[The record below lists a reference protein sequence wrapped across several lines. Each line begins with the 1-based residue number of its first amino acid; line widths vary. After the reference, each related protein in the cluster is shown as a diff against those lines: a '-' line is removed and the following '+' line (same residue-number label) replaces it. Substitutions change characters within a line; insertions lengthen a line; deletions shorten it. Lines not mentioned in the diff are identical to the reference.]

1 LADGADISDEATMS
15 RSHSLFGVRA
25 ARSRVGK
32 LNRNSVTNHSFEAL
46 ECRTLLAVNVVPS
59 FTVTEDWTSGFQG
72 AIRLTSSETAAITP
86 WRLEFDWSANIT
98 SIWDAQIESH
108 TGNHYVVVPMH
119 WNTSLPGGG
128 NVQFGF
134 VASPGGS
141 PSGPVNYKLNGSP
154 LGNSTPVPP
163 AITIEDLS
171 VLEGHSGSRSALFT
185 ARMSRAS
192 DTPVAVTFQ
201 TAAGTASA
209 GSDYSTRS
217 GTLTFA
223 PGQTAAL
230 IPVSVLGDRTVEPDE
245 LFYLDLSS
253 PVAATIARS
262 RATGTI
268 RNDDV
273 SAQPAT
279 AEYRVLSDWG
289 TGFTGQ
295 VTVRNTTA
303 QAASDW
309 RVAFDF
315 SGTITSVWNGVIE
328 SHTGTRYVIRHAGY
342 NSSLAP
348 GGTASFGFLGTPSGV
363 VPANLTAYFN
373 GQQPA
378 NRAPLPA
385 ADTAFTLVNQSAL
398 INVLANDSDP
408 DGDAISLIAAQA
420 AAHGAVTLESGAVRY
435 TPVAG
440 YTGSDSFTY
449 QIRDAR
455 GATASGTVNVTVS
468 PIAASVDQMFA
479 PYVDITLWPTYD
491 LVAAA
496 RDQHIQF
503 FTLAFITADPQNRPA
518 WGGYSAYALGSE
530 FDTNLK
536 AQIAAVRALGGDV
549 IVSFGGA
556 ANQDLA
562 EVITNVAALQ
572 AAYQSVIDA
581 HNLTHIDFDIEGGA
595 IAHRD
600 SVDRR
605 NLAIAGL
612 QQAAAAAGRTLTVS
626 YTLPVLPTGLT
637 QDGVYLLQSA
647 VTRGVQLDVVNIMAM
662 DYGDSAAPNPQGRM
676 GDYAIQAAT
685 SLFNQLKSMYGT
697 SKSDADIWAMVG
709 ITPMIGLNDVTTETF
724 DQQEAREVLAFAE
737 LKGIGR
743 LSFWSLNRDR
753 QNTSG
758 TLGYVDLFS
767 SSILQSPFEF
777 SQIFGSFDD

>member
-1 LADGADISDEATMS
+1 MS

-25 ARSRVGK
+25 ARLHSRK
-32 LNRNSVTNHSFEAL
+32 SNRVISAANPSFETL
-46 ECRTLLAVNVVPS
+46 ECRMLLAVNVTPS

-98 SIWDAQIESH
+98 SIWDAEIESH
-108 TGNHYVVVPMH
+108 TGNHYVIVPMH
-119 WNTSLPGGG
+119 WNTSLPAGG

-141 PSGPVNYKLNGSP
+141 PSGPTNYKLNGSP
-154 LGNSTPVPP
+154 LGDSTPVPP
-163 AITIEDLS
+163 SITIEDLS
-171 VLEGHSGSRSALFT
+171 VLEGHAGSRSSNFT
-185 ARMSRAS
+185 IRMSHAS
-192 DTPVAVTFQ
+192 DAPVAVTFQ
-201 TAAGTASA
+201 TASATATA
-209 GSDYSTRS
+209 GSDYTHRS

-223 PGQTAAL
+223 PGQTAAI
-230 IPVSVLGDRTVEPDE
+230 IPVSILGDRTVEPDE
-245 LFYLDLSS
+245 LFYFDLNN
-253 PVAATIARS
+253 PVGATLARS

-273 SAQPAT
+273 SSQPAA

-289 TGFTGQ
+289 AGFTGQ
-295 VTVRNTTA
+295 VTIRNTTT

-315 SGTITSVWNGVIE
+315 AGTITSVWTGVIE

-342 NSSLAP
+342 NSNLAP
-348 GGTASFGFLGTPSGV
+348 GATTAFGFLGAPSGAA
-363 VPANLTAYFN
+363 PANLTAYFN

-378 NRAPLPA
+378 NRAPVA
-385 ADTAFTLVNQSAL
+385 ATDAAVTLMDQSAL

-420 AAHGAVTLESGAVRY
+420 AAHGTVALEAGAVRY
-435 TPVAG
+435 TPATG

-455 GATASGTVNVTVS
+455 GANSTGTVNVSVT

-518 WGGYSAYALGSE
+518 WGGYAAYALGSE

-536 AQIAAVRALGGDV
+536 AQISAVRALGGDV

-556 ANQDLA
+556 SNQDLA
-562 EVITNVAALQ
+562 EVITDVAALQ

-581 HNLTHIDFDIEGGA
+581 YNLTHIDFDIEGGA

-637 QDGVYLLQSA
+637 SDGVYLLQSA

-685 SLFNQLKSMYGT
+685 SLFNQLKSLYGN
-697 SKSDADIWAMVG
+697 SKSDDDLWAMVG
-709 ITPMIGLNDVTTETF
+709 ITPMIGLNDVTTEIF

-737 LKGIGR
+737 QQGIGR

-753 QNTSG
+753 QNPSG
-758 TLGYVDLFS
+758 TIGYVDLFS
-767 SSILQSPFEF
+767 SSIQQSPFEF

>member
-1 LADGADISDEATMS
+1 MS
-15 RSHSLFGVRA
+15 RSRSSLRVRA
-25 ARSRVGK
+25 AHSSK
-32 LNRNSVTNHSFEAL
+32 QNRFRASSQRSFETL
-46 ECRTLLAVNVVPS
+46 ECRTLLAVSVTPS

-72 AIRLTSSETAAITP
+72 QLRLTSAETADITP
-86 WRLEFDWSANIT
+86 WRLEFDWAANIT

-108 TGNHYVVVPMH
+108 TGNHYVIVPMH
-119 WNTSLPGGG
+119 WNTSLPAGG

-141 PSGPVNYKLNGSP
+141 PTGPTNYKLNGSP
-154 LGNSTPVPP
+154 LGNSTPTPP
-163 AITIEDLS
+163 TITVEDLA
-171 VLEGHSGSRSALFT
+171 VLEGHAGTRSAHFT
-185 ARMSRAS
+185 ARLSRTS
-192 DTPVAVTFQ
+192 DSPVLVSYN

-209 GSDYSTRS
+209 GSDYTHRS

-223 PGQTAAL
+223 PGQTAAI
-230 IPVSVLGDRTVEPDE
+230 IPVSILGDRTVEPDE
-245 LFYLDLSS
+245 QFYLDLST
-253 PVAATIARS
+253 PVAASIARS

-268 RNDDV
+268 RNDDI
-273 SAQPAT
+273 SAQPAA
-279 AEYRVLSDWG
+279 AEYRVLTDWG
-289 TGFTGQ
+289 AGFTGE
-295 VTVRNTTA
+295 VTVRNTTT
-303 QAASDW
+303 QPVSDW

-315 SGTITSVWNGVIE
+315 PGTITSVWNGVIE

-342 NSSLAP
+342 NSALAAGASTSFGILGIP
-348 GGTASFGFLGTPSGV
+348 GGA

-378 NRAPLPA
+378 NRAPIA
-385 ADTAFTLVNQSAL
+385 ATDAAFTVLGQSTL

-408 DGDAISLIAAQA
+408 DGDAISLFAVQA
-420 AAHGAVTLESGAVRY
+420 AAHGSVAREGNAVRY
-435 TPVAG
+435 TPAAG
-440 YTGSDSFTY
+440 YTGPDSFTY
-449 QIRDAR
+449 QVRDAR
-455 GATASGTVNVTVS
+455 GATTTGTVNVTVS
-468 PIAASVDQMFA
+468 PIAVGVDQMFA

-496 RDQHIQF
+496 RDQHIQY

-518 WGGYSAYALGSE
+518 WGGFAAYALGSE

-556 ANQDLA
+556 SNQDLA

-581 HNLTHIDFDIEGGA
+581 HNLTHIDFDIEGSA

-637 QDGVYLLQSA
+637 HDGIYLLQSA
-647 VTRGVQLDVVNIMAM
+647 VTRGVKLDVVNIMAM

-685 SLFNQLKSMYGT
+685 SLFNQLKSIHGT
-697 SKSDADIWAMVG
+697 SKSDDQLWAMVG
-709 ITPMIGLNDVTTETF
+709 ITPMIGLNDVTTEIF

-753 QNTSG
+753 QNPSG

-777 SQIFGSFDD
+777 SQIFGAFDD

>member
-1 LADGADISDEATMS
+1 MS
-15 RSHSLFGVRA
+15 RV
-25 ARSRVGK
+25 
-32 LNRNSVTNHSFEAL
+32 
-46 ECRTLLAVNVVPS
+46 
-59 FTVTEDWTSGFQG
+59 
-72 AIRLTSSETAAITP
+72 
-86 WRLEFDWSANIT
+86 
-98 SIWDAQIESH
+98 
-108 TGNHYVVVPMH
+108 
-119 WNTSLPGGG
+119 
-128 NVQFGF
+128 
-134 VASPGGS
+134 
-141 PSGPVNYKLNGSP
+141 
-154 LGNSTPVPP
+154 
-163 AITIEDLS
+163 
-171 VLEGHSGSRSALFT
+171 
-185 ARMSRAS
+185 S
-192 DTPVAVTFQ
+192 DTPVTVVFQ
-201 TAAGTASA
+201 TAPGTASA
-209 GSDYSTRS
+209 GSDFVARS
-217 GTLTFA
+217 GTLTFS

-273 SAQPAT
+273 SSEPAA
-279 AEYRVLSDWG
+279 AEYRLLFDWG

-295 VTVRNTTA
+295 VTVRNSTG

-328 SHTGTRYVIRHAGY
+328 SHAGTRYVIRHAGY
-342 NSSLAP
+342 NSTIAP
-348 GGTASFGFLGTPSGV
+348 GATTAFGFLGTPSGAA
-363 VPANLTAYFN
+363 PANLAAYFS

-378 NRAPLPA
+378 NRPPVA
-385 ADTAFTLVNQSAL
+385 ATDAAVTLMDQSAL
-398 INVLANDSDP
+398 INVLANDTDP

-420 AAHGAVTLESGAVRY
+420 SSHGTVALEAGAVRY
-435 TPVAG
+435 TPASG

-449 QIRDAR
+449 QIRDAL
-455 GATASGTVNVTVS
+455 GATATGTVNVTIS
-468 PIAASVDQMFA
+468 PIAASASQMFA

-496 RDQHIQF
+496 RDQHIQY

-518 WGGYSAYALGSE
+518 WGGYAAYALGSE

-556 ANQDLA
+556 SNQELA
-562 EVITNVAALQ
+562 EVITNVTALQ

-637 QDGVYLLQSA
+637 HDGVYLLQSA
-647 VTRGVQLDVVNIMAM
+647 ITRGVQLDVVNIMAM

-685 SLFNQLKSMYGT
+685 SLFNQLKSVHGA
-697 SKSDADIWAMVG
+697 SKSEDDLWAMVG
-709 ITPMIGLNDVTTETF
+709 ITPMIGLNDVTTEIF

-737 LKGIGR
+737 QQGIGR

-753 QNTSG
+753 QNPSG

-777 SQIFGSFDD
+777 SQIFGTFDD